1 MRDAPSDSDPR
12 NSNQPDWRAEI
23 AERLASLRLAP
34 EQEAD
39 LADELAQH
47 LEDRFHELRIRGE
60 SEADARRAILEEL
73 DGEGSLASR
82 LQDVVRRGGSTAA
95 LGTPA
100 RGSLVAQLRQDIRY
114 AVRTMRRTPGFTAV
128 VVLTLALGIG
138 AATTIFSV
146 VNGVLL
152 RPLPYRDP
160 QQLVVFYGTSP
171 EKQLAEVSF
180 PSGLFVAIRDKSR
193 AFTNMA
199 AFEPAGFTITGT
211 GDPVRIDAATVSLDF
226 FRVFGTPPLLGR
238 TFVAGEDTPDD
249 NRVSVI
255 SYGLWQRI
263 FGGDSSVLGRVI
275 RLNGNPSTVVGVMP
289 PEFAMPDRAEVWVP
303 LWLDPTRFNCWCLD
317 MAGRMKPGVSVEA
330 AKRDLIGTID
340 AFALS
345 RHDVFP
351 DAKPDDHAKVIVMP
365 LVNRIAGDVRTPLL
379 VLIAAVGVVLLIACA
394 NIANLL
400 LARAAMRN
408 REMAVRCCLGASPR
422 RIATQLLT
430 ESVLLAGAG
439 AALGLLFAVVAL
451 RLIRRLPEGEIPRM
465 DQVRLDPIVLLFAV
479 GVTAV
484 CAVLFGLAPALRA
497 ARVDLQTNLKD
508 GSRGSASGGA
518 RRLSNAFVVVQFA
531 LSLVLLAGSG
541 LLLKSFQRLLAVNPG
556 FRAENVLVARL
567 QPPYPRYGDAKAV
580 RSFYD
585 RVIER
590 VASIPG
596 VRAVGLTPRASF
608 TRGNPQ
614 NNVLAEGKEPKPGEP
629 VVVSNIRSITPGYF
643 AAMGT
648 PILKGRDFG
657 ANDGPDAPH
666 VAIVDET
673 FARHWWP
680 NEEALGKRITN
691 QGDTSANHWWTVV
704 GVVPNVRH
712 ASLGE
717 QPSLQ
722 VYQPFA
728 QQTPWTMYL
737 IVRSAREPRSL
748 ISAIRGHV
756 AAVDPEIP
764 LYEVRTMEEAV
775 SSSLLTR
782 RLTNWLLT
790 AFATAAFVLAAIGIY
805 GVISIGVAGRTREF
819 GVRIALG
826 AKPANVLQ
834 LVLQQGVW
842 LAGAGI
848 VIGLLGATWV
858 VRFLRSLL
866 FGVSAFDVPTFVAA
880 TAVLVLVSV
889 VACLVPARRA
899 TRVAPAVVLRE

>member
-1 MRDAPSDSDPR
+1 MRDATSDSDPR
-12 NSNQPDWRAEI
+12 DWRAEI

-47 LEDRFHELRIRGE
+47 LEDRFRELSIRGT
-60 SEADARRAILEEL
+60 SEADARRVVLEEL
-73 DGEGSLASR
+73 DGEGNLAAR
-82 LQDVVRRGGSTAA
+82 LQDVVRRGSSAAA
-95 LGTPA
+95 LGSPG
-100 RGSLVAQLRQDIRY
+100 RGSIAAQVRQDVRY
-114 AVRTMRRTPGFTAV
+114 AVRTMRRTPGFAAV

-152 RPLPYRDP
+152 RPLPYRAPD
-160 QQLVVFYGTSP
+160 QLVVFYGTSP

-180 PSGLFVAIRDKSR
+180 PAGLFVAVRHKSR
-193 AFTNMA
+193 AFTSMA
-199 AFEPAGFTITGT
+199 AFEAGAGFTITGT

-226 FRVFGTPPLLGR
+226 FRVIGTPPLLGR

-255 SYGLWQRI
+255 SYGLWQRM
-263 FGGDSSVLGRVI
+263 FGGDSSILGRVI
-275 RLNGNPSTVVGVMP
+275 RLNGNPSIIVGVMP
-289 PEFAMPDRAEVWVP
+289 PEFAMPVGADVWVP
-303 LWLDPTRFNCWCLD
+303 LRLDPARFDCWCLD
-317 MAGRMKPGVSVEA
+317 MVGRMKPGITNES
-330 AKRDLIGTID
+330 AKRDLVAAVD

-345 RHDVFP
+345 RRDVFP
-351 DAKPDDHAKVIVMP
+351 DAKPDDHAKIILMP
-365 LVNRIAGDVRTPLL
+365 LVQRIAGDTRTPLL
-379 VLIAAVGVVLLIACA
+379 VLISAVGVLLLIACA

-400 LARAAMRN
+400 LSRAAARN

-430 ESVLLAGAG
+430 ESALLAGAG
-439 AALGLLFAVVAL
+439 AALGLLLAVVGL
-451 RLIRRLPEGEIPRM
+451 RLIRRLPEGQIPRM

-484 CAVLFGLAPALRA
+484 CALMFGLAPALRA

-508 GSRGSASGGA
+508 GARGSASGSA

-541 LLLKSFQRLLAVNPG
+541 LLLKSFQRLLSVNPG

-567 QPPYPRYGDAKAV
+567 QPPYPRYGDAQAV

-585 RVIER
+585 RLLDR
-590 VASIPG
+590 VAAIPG
-596 VRAVGLTPRASF
+596 VRAVGLTPRAPL

-614 NNVLAEGKEPKPGEP
+614 NNVVVEGNEPKPGEP
-629 VVVSNIRSITPGYF
+629 VVVSNVRSITPGYF
-643 AAMGT
+643 DAMGT
-648 PILKGRDFG
+648 PILKGRTFR
-657 ANDGPDAPH
+657 ASDGPDAPR
-666 VAIVDET
+666 VAVVDET
-673 FARHWWP
+673 FARHYWP
-680 NEEALGKRITN
+680 NEDALGKRLSD

-717 QPSLQ
+717 SPSLQ
-722 VYQPFA
+722 VYRPFA

-748 ISAIRGHV
+748 VSAIRGHV

-782 RLTNWLLT
+782 RLTNGLLS
-790 AFATAAFVLAAIGIY
+790 AFAAAAFALAAIGIY

-834 LVLQQGVW
+834 LVLRQGVW

-848 VIGLLGATWV
+848 AVGLLGATWV

-880 TAVLVLVSV
+880 TVVLVLVAI
-889 VACLVPARRA
+889 VACLIPARRA

>member
-1 MRDAPSDSDPR
+1 MRDATRDEPR
-12 NSNQPDWRAEI
+12 DWRAEI

-34 EQEAD
+34 EEEAD

-47 LEDRFHELRIRGE
+47 LEDRFRELRIGGM
-60 SEADARRAILEEL
+60 SETEARRVVLEEL
-73 DGEGSLASR
+73 DGEGSLASKLR
-82 LQDVVRRGGSTAA
+82 DVVRRGTTPAT
-95 LGTPA
+95 LGTPG
-100 RGSLVAQLRQDIRY
+100 RGSLLAQLRQDVRY
-114 AVRTMRRTPGFTAV
+114 AMRTMQRSPGFTAV

-160 QQLVVFYGTSP
+160 HQLVVFYGTSP
-171 EKQLAEVSF
+171 EKQLSEVSF
-180 PSGLFVAIRDKSR
+180 PPGLFVAVRDKSR
-193 AFTNMA
+193 AFTSMA
-199 AFEPAGFTITGT
+199 AFEAGVGFTITGT

-249 NRVSVI
+249 PRVSVI
-255 SYGLWQRI
+255 SYGLWQRM
-263 FGGDSSVLGRVI
+263 FGADPNIPGRVI
-275 RLNGNPSTVVGVMP
+275 KLNGNPSTIVGVMP

-303 LWLDPTRFNCWCLD
+303 VRLDPARFNCWCLD
-317 MAGRMKPGVSVEA
+317 MVGRMKPGITGEGA
-330 AKRDLIGTID
+330 RRDLIATVD

-345 RHDVFP
+345 RPDVFP
-351 DAKPDDHAKVIVMP
+351 DAKPDDHAKIILMP

-379 VLIAAVGVVLLIACA
+379 VLISAVGVLLLIACA

-400 LARAAMRN
+400 LSRAGVRN

-430 ESVLLAGAG
+430 ESGLLAGTG
-439 AALGLLFAVVAL
+439 AALGLLLAVVGL
-451 RLIRRLPEGEIPRM
+451 RLIRRLPEGQIPRM
-465 DQVRLDPIVLLFAV
+465 DQVRVDPVVLLFAV

-484 CAVLFGLAPALRA
+484 CALLFGLAPALRA

-508 GSRGSASGGA
+508 GVRGSASGSA

-541 LLLKSFQRLLAVNPG
+541 LLLKSFQRLLSVNPG

-580 RSFYD
+580 RGFYD
-585 RVIER
+585 RVLER
-590 VASIPG
+590 VAVIPG
-596 VRAVGLTPRASF
+596 VRAVGLTPRAPL

-614 NNVLAEGKEPKPGEP
+614 DNVVAEGKEPKPGEP
-629 VVVSNIRSITPGYF
+629 VVVSNIRDITPGYF
-643 AAMGT
+643 DAIGA
-648 PILKGRDFG
+648 PILKGRDFR
-657 ANDGPDAPH
+657 ASDGPDAPR
-666 VAIVDET
+666 VAVVDET
-673 FARHWWP
+673 FARHYWP
-680 NEEALGKRITN
+680 NEEALGKRVSE
-691 QGDTSANHWWTVV
+691 QGDTSANRWWTVV

-712 ASLGE
+712 GSLGE
-717 QPSLQ
+717 SPSLQ

-728 QQTPWTMYL
+728 QRTHWTMYL
-737 IVRSAREPRSL
+737 IVRSTREPRSL
-748 ISAIRGHV
+748 ISAIRRHV

-775 SSSLLTR
+775 SRSLLTR
-782 RLTNWLLT
+782 RLTNALLT
-790 AFATAAFVLAAIGIY
+790 AFATAAFLLAAIGIY

-834 LVLQQGVW
+834 LVLQEGVW

-848 VIGLLGATWV
+848 AVGLLGATWV

-866 FGVSAFDVPTFVAA
+866 FGVSAFDLPTFVAA
-880 TAVLVLVSV
+880 TAVLAV
-889 VACLVPARRA
+889 VAIAACLIPARRA

>member
-1 MRDAPSDSDPR
+1 MRDATSDSDPR
-12 NSNQPDWRAEI
+12 DWRAEI

-34 EQEAD
+34 EEEAD

-47 LEDRFHELRIRGE
+47 LEDRFRELRVRGE
-60 SEADARRAILEEL
+60 SEASARRAVLEEL
-73 DGEGSLASR
+73 DGEGNLAAR
-82 LQDVVRRGGSTAA
+82 LQDVVRRGVPSAA
-95 LGTPA
+95 IGTPA
-100 RGSLVAQLRQDIRY
+100 RGSILAQLRQDIRY
-114 AVRTMRRTPGFTAV
+114 ATRTMRRAPGFTAV

-138 AATTIFSV
+138 AATTIFSL

-160 QQLVVFYGTSP
+160 DQLVVFYGTSP
-171 EKQLAEVSF
+171 EKQLAEVDF
-180 PSGLFVAIRDKSR
+180 PPGLFVAIRDKSR
-193 AFTNMA
+193 TFASMA
-199 AFEPAGFTITGT
+199 AFEPVGFTITGT
-211 GDPVRIDAATVSLDF
+211 GEPVRIDAATVSLDF
-226 FRVFGTPPLLGR
+226 FRVFGTQPLLGR
-238 TFVAGEDTPDD
+238 TFLTGEDRPDD

-255 SYGLWQRI
+255 SYGLWQRM
-263 FGGDSSVLGRVI
+263 FGGDSSILGRVI
-275 RLNGNPSTVVGVMP
+275 RLNGNPSTIVGVMP
-289 PEFAMPDRAEVWVP
+289 PEFAMPDRAELWVP

-317 MAGRMKPGVSVEA
+317 MVGRMKPGVTGEGARSDIVA
-330 AKRDLIGTID
+330 TID
-340 AFALS
+340 AFASS
-345 RHDVFP
+345 RRDVFP
-351 DAKPDDHAKVIVMP
+351 DHKPDDHAKVIVTP

-379 VLIAAVGVVLLIACA
+379 ILIAAVGVLLLIACA

-400 LARAAMRN
+400 LARAAVRN

-439 AALGLLFAVVAL
+439 AALGLLFSVAAL
-451 RLIRRLPEGEIPRM
+451 RLIRRLPEDQIPRM
-465 DQVRLDPIVLLFAV
+465 DEVRLDPIVLLFAI
-479 GVTAV
+479 GVTAA
-484 CAVLFGLAPALRA
+484 CALMFGLAPALRA

-508 GSRGSASGGA
+508 GSRGSASGSA
-518 RRLSNAFVVVQFA
+518 RRVSNAFVVVQFA

-541 LLLKSFQRLLAVNPG
+541 LLLKSFQRLLSVNPG
-556 FRAENVLVARL
+556 FRAENVLVAHL

-585 RVIER
+585 RVLER

-614 NNVLAEGKEPKPGEP
+614 NNVIAEGREPKPGEP
-629 VVVSNIRSITPGYF
+629 VVVSNVRSVTPGYF
-643 AAMGT
+643 DAMGT
-648 PILKGRDFG
+648 PILEGRDFR
-657 ANDGPDAPH
+657 ATDGPDAPH

-673 FARHWWP
+673 FARHYWP
-680 NEEALGKRITN
+680 NENALGKRISD
-691 QGDTSANHWWTVV
+691 QGDTTANHWWTVV

-717 QPSLQ
+717 EPSLQ

-728 QQTPWTMYL
+728 QRTPWTMYL
-737 IVRSAREPRSL
+737 IVRSTQEPRSL
-748 ISAIRGHV
+748 VPTIRRHV

-764 LYEVRTMEEAV
+764 LYEVRTMAEAV
-775 SSSLLTR
+775 ASSLLTR
-782 RLTNWLLT
+782 RLTNWLLS
-790 AFATAAFVLAAIGIY
+790 AFAAAAFVLAAIGIY

-819 GVRIALG
+819 GVRMALG
-826 AKPANVLQ
+826 AKPRNVLQ

-848 VIGLLGATWV
+848 AIGLLGATWV

-866 FGVSAFDVPTFVAA
+866 FGVSAFDLPTFVAA
-880 TAVLVLVSV
+880 TAVLALVAI
-889 VACLVPARRA
+889 VACLIPARRA